1 MPSSPRER
9 CFVSPCRNQHEFSGT
24 DVMEKGF
31 MIVCDGSNGAGKT
44 TVIKAIEDHLKSRGL
59 QAVVTREPGGTPIG
73 EKIREILLCPDTP
86 EMCDVAELMLFGAA
100 RAQHVREKI
109 VPAIKA
115 GKVVVSDRFDA
126 ATLSFQHYA
135 RGLDLELVRQINA
148 LALEGFRPDMNII
161 LDLDP
166 VIGLERVHQ
175 RGEGLDRMETQKLEF
190 LQKARQGYLEQA
202 RQDPTMFR
210 ILDAGRPLAEVVSD
224 ALAIVD
230 ELIRSHGGRPAG
242 SAP

>member
-1 MPSSPRER
+1 M
-9 CFVSPCRNQHEFSGT
+9 G
-24 DVMEKGF
+24 KGF

-44 TVIKAIEDHLKSRGL
+44 TVIKAIEEHLKSRGL
-59 QAVVTREPGGTPIG
+59 QAVITREPGGTPIG
-73 EKIREILLCPDTP
+73 EKIRDILLCPDTP

-100 RAQHVREKI
+100 RAQHVKEKI
-109 VPAIKA
+109 LPAIRA

-135 RGLDLELVRQINA
+135 RGLDIDLVKQINE
-148 LALEGFRPDMNII
+148 LALDGFRPDMNII

-166 VIGLERVHQ
+166 VLGLERVHQ
-175 RGEGLDRMETQKLEF
+175 RGERLDRMETQKLEF

-202 RQDPTMFR
+202 RLDPSMFS

-224 ALAIVD
+224 ALGVVD
-230 ELIRSHGGRPAG
+230 ELIQRHGGQMADGTP
-242 SAP
+242 